1 MDRIPSSVRY
11 KHKNL
16 LIALS
21 SILACLLLPGD
32 HNPQALTIL
41 PAIPQIFDIEVDR
54 LITTNEGL
62 HVGYTDPMWEQLLQ
76 GIDLD
81 KIWEFID
88 SEYVCE
94 GNKPSLILFDNLTK
108 RNLKFFFLGGLFKY
122 SDMVEENSGLRVE
135 LFEPN
140 DPENPAGIVVINMGN
155 ISPLLSL
162 SDRPRHLFYSTLI
175 ALIFHELL
183 HACQIDEVSMI
194 NILDRQASEEYA
206 YGLSFAIEQLMK
218 DIKISENR
226 KENRDENKYKR
237 DKIVRDIITKRTS
250 NITMADLRKIE
261 NSFNTSSISTHYGF
275 DINIQIPSKTRYRHL
290 KETLDEIVEDLE
302 S

>member
-21 SILACLLLPGD
+21 SILACLILPGD
-32 HNPQALTIL
+32 HKPQALTIL
-41 PAIPQIFDIEVDR
+41 PAAPQIFDIEVDR
-54 LITTNEGL
+54 IITTDVGL
-62 HVGYTDPMWEQLLQ
+62 NVGYTDPMWEQLLE

-94 GNKPSLILFDNLTK
+94 GGKPNLILFDNLTK

-122 SDMVEENSGLRVE
+122 SDIVEEDSGLRVE

-140 DPENPAGIVVINMGN
+140 DPENPVGIIVINMGN
-155 ISPLLSL
+155 TSPLLSL
-162 SDRPRHLFYSTLI
+162 SERPRHLFYSTLI

-183 HACQIDEVSMI
+183 HACQIDEASMT

-206 YGLSFAIEQLMK
+206 YGLSFAVEQLMRN
-218 DIKISENR
+218 IKISESS
-226 KENRDENKYKR
+226 KENRVNSKYKR
-237 DKIVRDIITKRTS
+237 DKIISADIHKRTS
-250 NITMADLRKIE
+250 TITMADLRKIE
-261 NSFNTSSISTHYGF
+261 NSFNASSVSSHYGF

-290 KETLDEIVEDLE
+290 KETLDDIVENLE
-302 S
+302 P